1 MNEVLERAGFRCKR
15 THQQSKR
22 YLPKIVMMHELM
34 LYDSERRG
42 GCVAET
48 SLFTRLSNA
57 CIDAFLQHDRLRLVW
72 SRYQPVI

>member
-1 MNEVLERAGFRCKR
+1 MKDALKRAGFRCKR

-22 YLPKIVMMHELM
+22 YLPKIVMKHELM
-34 LYDSERRG
+34 SYDSEQRG

-57 CIDAFLQHDRLRLVW
+57 FIDAFL
-72 SRYQPVI
+72 